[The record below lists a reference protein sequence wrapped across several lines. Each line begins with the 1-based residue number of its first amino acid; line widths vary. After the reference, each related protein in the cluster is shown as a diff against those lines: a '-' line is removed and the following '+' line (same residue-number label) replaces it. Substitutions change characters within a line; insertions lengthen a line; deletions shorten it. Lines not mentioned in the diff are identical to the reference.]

1 MTVNFSSDKMVKID
15 GIHMD
20 WQANRF
26 ITQNGYFFHGAV
38 IEYEHPETGNL
49 TGVAFGQEGLVVVF
63 SNPDG
68 SNKTGRQVMT
78 LVKKLAEENKADVS
92 KGQFPKNFLTDYAD
106 SFAIYENGNPSP
118 MFDPEAWSQDLTE
131 EDLADIEA
139 RIKDLSYFEESE
151 TL

>member
-1 MTVNFSSDKMVKID
+1 MTVNFSSDNMVKID

-38 IEYEHPETGNL
+38 IEYKHPETGNL

-92 KGQFPKNFLTDYAD
+92 KGQFPKTSSLIMLTHLQ
-106 SFAIYENGNPSP
+106 F
-118 MFDPEAWSQDLTE
+118 MRTVTHLQCLTQK
-131 EDLADIEA
+131 LGH
-139 RIKDLSYFEESE
+139 K
-151 TL
+151 T